1 MHDTANSHRA
11 VTAPS
16 NPELFAGALL
26 GRVDA
31 AGILRFLELLPSE
44 APARGSRTVGVASE
58 FSFTTG
64 AYTYDHGARH
74 GLRQNCRD
82 FPRVTQAL
90 NEFMRARAP
99 VARYTTLALFRDL
112 RASVHADKGNDPSQA
127 NTLVKLR
134 NFRGGGLWVQGSSGQ
149 IKCPLPGES
158 HRLGSLVDFKA
169 GVLQFNAQAPHCIIP
184 WTDGPRVVLV
194 AFTVKGFQNLSVR
207 DRDDLLNLGF
217 QLPDAGKSA
226 HHVMQHSAA
235 GAGTSSSAARDDDR
249 PPGSFGSPSPL
260 QCSAEPVSEGAVA
273 RANAGSS
280 AAQSA
285 DRTPGSSG
293 YPSLQASSGGLG
305 PGLCDSTAGPE
316 SIGDLGAHTASS
328 ASRDDGR
335 PPGSFGSPSP
345 SSLCAGLGPSPN
357 DSTAGPESPDG
368 LGSNIVRTDAAQ
380 DRPSFLEIF
389 CGTAGLSA
397 AARKIGFRVLGVDHG
412 SVRRANAPVIDLDL
426 RDKECQQRL
435 WPEIRR
441 AHAIWL
447 APPCGTSS
455 AARGIP
461 LPGSKSGP
469 RPLRTRNYPDGV
481 PHLVDRDA
489 ARVASANAL
498 YSFSAQVLNYCR
510 AHDIPCVVENPVS
523 SLMWRTSW
531 FAPLVRQKRVHWH
544 ELHACMYGSGRKKRT
559 GLLATVLLPG
569 MLRKCDASHGH
580 RPWGLVRSP
589 THVGFATAEETAYP
603 TEFCRAAAR
612 DLQLIMRAKGFAC
625 DVLHATDTAAAAA
638 HAQRQARKGRGQVGP
653 PEYRE
658 CVLVRVPLEATLPEK
673 VPAKPPVY
681 LDHIPRDSKLLW
693 HRVFLDGGKEVREA
707 EYGVYHTPQEF
718 VQEASKVVHP
728 FDSAVTIDGPNLRAI
743 AYILEHGVKAVEQ
756 KRLAILEHYRA
767 LAKSL
772 EPAERKLKASMDPQ
786 VRKVMGTKRLL
797 LFRQMMQD
805 AGVQD
810 EHLFEDMVN
819 GFRLTGTLPPSG
831 LFPPKYKPATVSVDE
846 LRRTSEW
853 TKHLIEG
860 ACRKASQDPEVARAV
875 WKESLDQVDRGW
887 LSGPY
892 SWEQMEAKYGG
903 QWVASKRFGVSQGD
917 KVRAVDDL
925 SQFQV
930 NASVTETEKIQLEG
944 LDDIV
949 ALARFHLGPTVH
961 GTKSFKLPMANGGV
975 YSGRLHSDFRD
986 GRARLLRGRALDLRS
1001 AYKQLARHPKD
1012 DWASVLGVLDT
1023 DSDRVV
1029 YFESLALPFGAS
1041 SAVTGF
1047 NRAAR
1052 ALRIIMSRLF
1062 FLVNTSFF
1070 DDYCQ
1075 LEVEALSGSADKT
1088 ALELLSLLGWEVS
1101 SGGKLKPFDAQFT
1114 MLGAVVSFEE
1124 AQRGLIRVKNKP
1136 GRVVDILGLFNRL
1149 REDPVAN
1156 ARILPSLKGKL
1167 LFASSHVFGRCAQ
1180 VATQMINHAE
1190 RQAGARVTQQVLDA
1204 VQGAVDMLEAS
1215 GDRQVNLWS
1224 EQPPIML
1231 FTDGACE
1238 EEGSM
1243 VTHGAVIIDPA
1254 SSTREFFGGHVP
1266 KEMVAA
1272 WRSSGRTQLIFFTE
1286 IFPVLVARRTW
1297 AKLLRNRRVL
1307 IFVDNEA
1314 AKSALIRNYSPLVD
1328 ATAML
1333 SEVASWDML
1342 LGCFPWYCRVPSK
1355 SNVADAASRL
1365 AFGEYEES
1373 FRKIEPMY

>member
-1 MHDTANSHRA
+1 M
-11 VTAPS
+11 
-16 NPELFAGALL
+16 FGC
-26 GRVDA
+26 
-31 AGILRFLELLPSE
+31 
-44 APARGSRTVGVASE
+44 
-58 FSFTTG
+58 FT
-64 AYTYDHGARH
+64 
-74 GLRQNCRD
+74 
-82 FPRVTQAL
+82 
-90 NEFMRARAP
+90 
-99 VARYTTLALFRDL
+99 
-112 RASVHADKGNDPSQA
+112 
-127 NTLVKLR
+127 
-134 NFRGGGLWVQGSSGQ
+134 
-149 IKCPLPGES
+149 
-158 HRLGSLVDFKA
+158 
-169 GVLQFNAQAPHCIIP
+169 
-184 WTDGPRVVLV
+184 
-194 AFTVKGFQNLSVR
+194 
-207 DRDDLLNLGF
+207 
-217 QLPDAGKSA
+217 
-226 HHVMQHSAA
+226 
-235 GAGTSSSAARDDDR
+235 
-249 PPGSFGSPSPL
+249 
-260 QCSAEPVSEGAVA
+260 
-273 RANAGSS
+273 
-280 AAQSA
+280 
-285 DRTPGSSG
+285 
-293 YPSLQASSGGLG
+293 
-305 PGLCDSTAGPE
+305 
-316 SIGDLGAHTASS
+316 
-328 ASRDDGR
+328 
-335 PPGSFGSPSP
+335 
-345 SSLCAGLGPSPN
+345 
-357 DSTAGPESPDG
+357 
-368 LGSNIVRTDAAQ
+368 
-380 DRPSFLEIF
+380 
-389 CGTAGLSA
+389 
-397 AARKIGFRVLGVDHG
+397 
-412 SVRRANAPVIDLDL
+412 
-426 RDKECQQRL
+426 
-435 WPEIRR
+435 
-441 AHAIWL
+441 
-447 APPCGTSS
+447 
-455 AARGIP
+455 
-461 LPGSKSGP
+461 
-469 RPLRTRNYPDGV
+469 
-481 PHLVDRDA
+481 
-489 ARVASANAL
+489 
-498 YSFSAQVLNYCR
+498 
-510 AHDIPCVVENPVS
+510 
-523 SLMWRTSW
+523 
-531 FAPLVRQKRVHWH
+531 
-544 ELHACMYGSGRKKRT
+544 
-559 GLLATVLLPG
+559 
-569 MLRKCDASHGH
+569 
-580 RPWGLVRSP
+580 P
-589 THVGFATAEETAYP
+589 T
-603 TEFCRAAAR
+603 CNKAAAR

-625 DVLHATDTAAAAA
+625 DDLHATDTAAAAT
-638 HAQRQARKGRGQVGP
+638 HAQKQARKGRGQVGP

-658 CVLVRVPLEATLPEK
+658 CVLVRVPLDATLPEK
-673 VPAKPPVY
+673 VPATPPVY
-681 LDHIPRDSKLLW
+681 LDRVPPDSKLLW
-693 HRVFLDGGKEVREA
+693 HRVVMDGGKEVREA

-718 VQEASKVVHP
+718 VQESAKVVHP

-743 AYILEHGVKAVEQ
+743 AYTLEHGVKAVEQ
-756 KRLAILEHYRA
+756 KRLTVLEHYRA

-772 EPAERKLKASMDPQ
+772 EPAERKIKASMDPQ
-786 VRKVMGTKRLL
+786 VKKVMGTKRLL

-810 EHLFEDMVN
+810 ENLFEDMVN

-831 LFPPKYKPATVSVDE
+831 LFPPKYKPATVSVEE

-875 WKESLDQVDRGW
+875 WKESMEQVERGW
-887 LSGPY
+887 LAGPY

-949 ALARFHLGPTVH
+949 ALARFHLGATVH

-975 YSGRLHSDFRD
+975 YCGRLHRDFRD

-1062 FLVNTSFF
+1062 YLVNTSFF

-1075 LEVEALSGSADKT
+1075 LEVEALTGSADKT

-1101 SGGKLKPFDAQFT
+1101 SGEKLKPFDAQFT
-1114 MLGAVVSFEE
+1114 MLGGVVSFEE
-1124 AQRGLIRVKNKP
+1124 AQRGLIRVRNKP
-1136 GRVVDILGLFNRL
+1136 GRVDDILSLFNRL

-1190 RQAGARVTQQVLDA
+1190 KQAGARVTQQVLDA
-1204 VQGAVDMLEAS
+1204 VKGAVDMLKAS

-1224 EQPPIML
+1224 EQPPVML

-1238 EEGSM
+1238 EQGSM

-1254 SSTREFFGGHVP
+1254 SNTREFFGGHVP
-1266 KEMVAA
+1266 KELVTA

-1297 AKLLRNRRVL
+1297 AKLLKNRRVL

-1333 SEVASWDML
+1333 SEVASWDMS

-1373 FRKIEPMY
+1373 FRRVQAIYDD